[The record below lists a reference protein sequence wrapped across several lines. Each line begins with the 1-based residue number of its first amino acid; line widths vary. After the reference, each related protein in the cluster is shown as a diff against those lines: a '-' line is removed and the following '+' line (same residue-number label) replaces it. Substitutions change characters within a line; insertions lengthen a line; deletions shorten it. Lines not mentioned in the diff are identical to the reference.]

1 MTCVNPRN
9 QMIYQMLLNKAASYP
24 DYQYEP
30 TAYKW
35 AAESVR
41 THSDDLRY
49 NNNLGDIP
57 YIGRNIAKCIMDFND
72 HPCSIS
78 FCSTCEKASPVAT
91 STASAAVMKAIIDSP
106 PGTYLT
112 AQQITN
118 IVKSQFDKVQ
128 PSKPTLRRSERIKAK
143 PLVKYA

>member
-1 MTCVNPRN
+1 
-9 QMIYQMLLNKAASYP
+9 MIYQMLLNKAASYHA
-24 DYQYEP
+24 DQTFKA
-30 TAYKW
+30 TAYKY

-41 THSDDLRY
+41 TWPADLR
-49 NNNLGDIP
+49 NNSEVMAVP
-57 YIGRNIAKCIMDFND
+57 YVGHNIGMCIMDFND

-112 AQQITN
+112 THQITN
-118 IVKSQFDKVQ
+118 IVKSQFDKVH
-128 PSKPTLRRSERIKAK
+128 PSKPTPRRSERIKAK
-143 PLVKYA
+143 PVVKYA